1 MCPGRAGTLTP
12 MPPFHL
18 RHRVPCTGYSVTS
31 TEVPMRTPVAILG
44 VLALAAHMT
53 TSSLAADPDNRDR
66 FTGAVFQDTA
76 GHKLPY
82 RLLEPAKAAAGT
94 KYPLVVFLHGAGE
107 RGNDNQKQLVHGM
120 NDFASDEIMAKYPAF
135 VVAPQCPEGKRW
147 VEVDWTLDAHQM
159 PAQPSEPLTGMFE
172 LIDKLV
178 ATKPI
183 DTRRIYITG
192 LSMGGFG
199 VWDAVQRRPELFA
212 AAAPV
217 CGGGD
222 PFLAKQIHFVPVWA
236 FHGDED
242 KTVKVNRSREM
253 IEALKN
259 LGEEPK
265 YTEYKGVGHD
275 SWTRTYQDPTLY

>member
-1 MCPGRAGTLTP
+1 MFTRATTLCG
-12 MPPFHL
+12 F
-18 RHRVPCTGYSVTS
+18 
-31 TEVPMRTPVAILG
+31 
-44 VLALAAHMT
+44 ALAALMPT
-53 TSSLAADPDNRDR
+53 IITAAEPDHRDR
-66 FTGAVFQDTA
+66 FSSAVFQDTA
-76 GHKLPY
+76 GNKLPY
-82 RLLEPAKAAAGT
+82 RLLAPAKLDAAT

-120 NDFASDEIMAKYPAF
+120 IDFASDEITAKCPSF

-172 LIDKLV
+172 LIDKLL

-183 DTRRIYITG
+183 DTKRIYITG

-212 AAAPV
+212 AAAPI

-222 PFLAKQIHFVPVWA
+222 PLLAKQIHFVPVWA
-236 FHGDED
+236 FHGDDD
-242 KTVKVNRSREM
+242 KTVKVKRSREM
-253 IEALKN
+253 IQALRDV
-259 LGEEPK
+259 GEEPK

-275 SWTRTYQDPTLY
+275 SWTQTYKDPALYEWLFAQRKK